1 MPWTPANP
9 DHAIDRA
16 LIKFEFE
23 PLPTKAHQRA
33 IEIVRQS
40 ADGVGL
46 SDAVS
51 IESPNIHIVTTPEG
65 QPHVVQG
72 QPSINTQGFRKLGP
86 DHKVEYIAIC
96 ANNSLSLDVRRYE
109 GWDKIYPLLRSCF
122 EKAVQFV
129 NDDVSSIQSV
139 RFEYWDR
146 FVQKE
151 ADGDSFLRSESQ
163 LVPPLF
169 SDMKGS
175 WHSHVGFFKFVEG
188 KRLLLNANVDIM
200 SSSDIRPGEAPHL
213 IPEGVS
219 SLCRIYTLCVISP
232 ERATSFENAEACLA
246 APDLAHT
253 ELKAMLGNMINQ
265 QLTAQINLAA
275 KDFSP

>member
-9 DHAIDRA
+9 EHAIDRA

-23 PLPTKAHQRA
+23 PLPSKAHQRA

-40 ADGVGL
+40 AEAAGL

-51 IESPNIHIVTTPEG
+51 IEAPQIQIVATPEG
-65 QPHVVQG
+65 HPHLVQG
-72 QPSINTQGFRKLGP
+72 QQATNAQAFRKLGP
-86 DHKVEYIAIC
+86 DHRVEYTAIC
-96 ANNSLSLDVRRYE
+96 ANNSLSFDVRKYE
-109 GWDKIYPLLRSCF
+109 GWDKIYPLMRACF
-122 EKAVQFV
+122 EKAVRFV
-129 NDDVSSIQSV
+129 NDDVSVIQSV

-146 FVQKE
+146 FVRKE
-151 ADGDSFLRSESQ
+151 ADGDNFLRSESK
-163 LVPPLF
+163 LVPALF

-175 WHSHVGFFKFVEG
+175 WHSHVGFFKLAG
-188 KRLLLNANVDIM
+188 GNRLLLNANIDII
-200 SSSDIRPGEAPHL
+200 SSSDVRSGEAPHL

-232 ERATSFENAEACLA
+232 DGETSFENAESCLA

-253 ELKAMLGNMINQ
+253 ELKAMLGNIINQ